1 MVEVDYIN
9 QYTISHGRYEKWRD
23 GVLLQTE
30 LEHFPLRWYGVEE
43 FRLVLE
49 SVGFKDIKISSDY
62 KLGKYP
68 SLSEDMITFEA
79 VAVK

>member
-1 MVEVDYIN
+1 
-9 QYTISHGRYEKWRD
+9 
-23 GVLLQTE
+23 
-30 LEHFPLRWYGVEE
+30 VEE